1 MPAAMDGAR
10 RMPERAFENFDD
22 RAENYPFFN
31 RRGGAHNGSIASKNS
46 KAPGAGGNRELR

>member
-22 RAENYPFFN
+22 REENYPFFN
-31 RRGGAHNGSIASKNS
+31 RCGGAHNGFIASENS
-46 KAPGAGGNRELR
+46 KA